1 MQATDQIFVI
11 GKINSLINYIIYISR
26 LEDLIYAGTRW
37 LVRNWA
43 ATRGPISMGVGNK
56 MKTGADFVLL
66 IMCEDRKGIVA
77 AVANSIASQDCNI
90 VESSQYSDESN
101 GRFFMRISVSCAAET
116 TIDSFRAAFL
126 PVATAF
132 HLEWSLHDLRKKL
145 RAMIMVSQGGH
156 CLNDLLYRTS
166 TNRLP
171 MEVTSVVSNH
181 LTWQRRAEHEGVAF
195 HHLPITPENKLEQEA
210 KLLAMV
216 EEQKVDLIILARY
229 MQVLSDQLCR
239 KLDGRVIN
247 IHHSFLPGFKG
258 AKPYHRAHERGVK
271 MVGATAHYVT
281 ADLDEGPIITQDVS
295 IVDHADTVD
304 DLIAQGQDTE
314 SRVLARAV
322 KLHLEHRVML
332 NGNRTIVFK

>member
-1 MQATDQIFVI
+1 MQ
-11 GKINSLINYIIYISR
+11 K
-26 LEDLIYAGTRW
+26 
-37 LVRNWA
+37 
-43 ATRGPISMGVGNK
+43 
-56 MKTGADFVLL
+56 GADFVLL
-66 IMCEDRKGIVA
+66 IATEDRKGIVA

-90 VESSQYSDESN
+90 VESSQYGDGFN
-101 GRFFMRISVSCAAET
+101 GRFFMRVAFCGPAAM
-116 TIDSFRAAFL
+116 TIESFTDAFT
-126 PVATAF
+126 PVATAYR
-132 HLEWSLHDLRKKL
+132 LDWRVHDLRRKTK
-145 RAMIMVSQGGH
+145 AMIMVSQGGH

-181 LTWQRRAEHEGVAF
+181 TTWQRRAEHEQITF
-195 HHLPITPENKLEQEA
+195 HHLPITPDNKLEQEA
-210 KLLAMV
+210 RLLQLV
-216 EEQKVDLIILARY
+216 EEQEVDLIILARY

-258 AKPYHRAHERGVK
+258 AKPYHRAYDRGVK

-281 ADLDEGPIITQDVS
+281 PDLDEGPIITQDVS
-295 IVDHADTVD
+295 IVDHADTVE

-322 KLHLEHRVML
+322 KLHLEHRVLL

>member
-1 MQATDQIFVI
+1 
-11 GKINSLINYIIYISR
+11 
-26 LEDLIYAGTRW
+26 
-37 LVRNWA
+37 
-43 ATRGPISMGVGNK
+43 MG
-56 MKTGADFVLL
+56 MGADFVLL
-66 IMCEDRKGIVA
+66 IVCDDRKGIVA

-90 VESSQYSDESN
+90 VESSQYGDEAT
-101 GRFFMRISVSCAAET
+101 GRFFMRIAINCPAGSTKE
-116 TIDSFRAAFL
+116 SFEAAFL

-132 HLEWSLHDLRKKL
+132 QLEWRIHDLRKKL

-156 CLNDLLYRTS
+156 CLNDLLYRTA

-171 MEVTSVVSNH
+171 MEITSVVSNH
-181 LTWQRRAEHEGVAF
+181 QNWQRRAEHEGIPF
-195 HHLPITPENKLEQEA
+195 HHLPVTPENKLEQEA

-216 EEQKVDLIILARY
+216 EEQNVDLVILARY

-258 AKPYHRAHERGVK
+258 AKPYHRAYDRGVK

-281 ADLDEGPIITQDVS
+281 PDLDEGPIITQDVS

-304 DLIAQGQDTE
+304 DLIAQGQETE
-314 SRVLARAV
+314 SRVLSRAV

>member
-1 MQATDQIFVI
+1 MA
-11 GKINSLINYIIYISR
+11 
-26 LEDLIYAGTRW
+26 
-37 LVRNWA
+37 LVGCKNA
-43 ATRGPISMGVGNK
+43 AESEIAMT
-56 MKTGADFVLL
+56 KTADFVLL
-66 IMCEDRKGIVA
+66 IASEDRKGIVA
-77 AVANSIASQDCNI
+77 AVANSIVSQDCNI
-90 VESSQYSDESN
+90 IESSQFGDAST
-101 GRFFMRISVSCAAET
+101 GRFFMRIALAGPSGMS
-116 TIDSFRAAFL
+116 IDSFTNAFL

-132 HLEWSLHDLRKKL
+132 RLDWRIHDLSKKL

-166 TNRLP
+166 TGRLP

-181 LTWQRRAEHEGVAF
+181 TTWQRRADHEGIPF
-195 HHLPITPENKLEQEA
+195 CHLPITPDTKLEQEA
-210 KLLAMV
+210 RLLAMV
-216 EEQKVDLIILARY
+216 EEQQVDLVILARY

-258 AKPYHRAHERGVK
+258 AKPYHRAYERGVK

-281 ADLDEGPIITQDVS
+281 PDLDEGPIITQDVS
-295 IVDHADTVD
+295 TVDHADTVD

-322 KLHLEHRVML
+322 KLHLEHRVL
-332 NGNRTIVFK
+332 LSGNRTIVFK

>member
-1 MQATDQIFVI
+1 MM
-11 GKINSLINYIIYISR
+11 S
-26 LEDLIYAGTRW
+26 
-37 LVRNWA
+37 
-43 ATRGPISMGVGNK
+43 
-56 MKTGADFVLL
+56 ADFVLL
-66 IMCEDRKGIVA
+66 ITSDDRKGIVA

-90 VESSQYSDESN
+90 EESAQFSDCDC
-101 GRFFMRISVSCAAET
+101 GRFFMRIAISGPAGMTVERFT
-116 TIDSFRAAFL
+116 EAFN

-132 HLEWSLHDLRKKL
+132 RLDWRIHDLRQKL

-171 MEVTSVVSNH
+171 MDVTSIVSNH
-181 LTWQRRAEHEGVAF
+181 LTWQRRADHEGIPF

-216 EEQKVDLIILARY
+216 EEQGVDLIILARY

-281 ADLDEGPIITQDVS
+281 PDLDEGPIITQDVS
-295 IVDHADTVD
+295 VVDHADTVD

-322 KLHLEHRVML
+322 KLHLEHRIMR
-332 NGNRTIVFK
+332 NGNRTVVFK

>member
-1 MQATDQIFVI
+1 MH
-11 GKINSLINYIIYISR
+11 SR
-26 LEDLIYAGTRW
+26 
-37 LVRNWA
+37 
-43 ATRGPISMGVGNK
+43 
-56 MKTGADFVLL
+56 ADFVLV
-66 IMCEDRKGIVA
+66 IACQDRRGIVA
-77 AVANSIASQDCNI
+77 AVANSIATQDCNI
-90 VESSQYSDESN
+90 IESSQYGDEST
-101 GRFFMRISVSCAAET
+101 GRFFMRVAILCPQEMTSQ
-116 TIDSFRAAFL
+116 SFTDAFM

-132 HLEWSLHDLRKKL
+132 HLDWRIHDLRKKL

-171 MEVTSVVSNH
+171 MDVTSIVSNH
-181 LTWQRRAEHEGVAF
+181 LNWQRRAEHEGIAF
-195 HHLPITPENKLEQEA
+195 HHLPITPETKSEQEA

-216 EEQKVDLIILARY
+216 EEQQVDLIILARY
-229 MQVLSDQLCR
+229 MQVLSDKLCR

-258 AKPYHRAHERGVK
+258 AKPYHRAYERGVK

-281 ADLDEGPIITQDVS
+281 PNLDEGPIITQDVS
-295 IVDHADTVD
+295 VVDHADTVE

>member
-1 MQATDQIFVI
+1 MA
-11 GKINSLINYIIYISR
+11 
-26 LEDLIYAGTRW
+26 
-37 LVRNWA
+37 LVGCENTA
-43 ATRGPISMGVGNK
+43 ESEIAMT
-56 MKTGADFVLL
+56 KTADFVLL
-66 IMCEDRKGIVA
+66 IASEDRKGIVA
-77 AVANSIASQDCNI
+77 AVANSIVSQDCNI
-90 VESSQYSDESN
+90 IESSQFGDAST
-101 GRFFMRISVSCAAET
+101 GRFFMRIALAGPAGMS
-116 TIDSFRAAFL
+116 IDSFTNAFL

-132 HLEWSLHDLRKKL
+132 RLDWRIHDLSKKL

-166 TNRLP
+166 TGRLP

-181 LTWQRRAEHEGVAF
+181 TIWQRRAEHEGVPF
-195 HHLPITPENKLEQEA
+195 YHVPITPENKLEQEA

-216 EEQKVDLIILARY
+216 EEQQVDLVILARY

-258 AKPYHRAHERGVK
+258 AKPYHRAYERGVK

-281 ADLDEGPIITQDVS
+281 PDLDEGPIITQDVS
-295 IVDHADTVD
+295 TVDHADTVD

-322 KLHLEHRVML
+322 KLHLEHRVL
-332 NGNRTIVFK
+332 LSGNRTIVFK

>member
-1 MQATDQIFVI
+1 MT
-11 GKINSLINYIIYISR
+11 
-26 LEDLIYAGTRW
+26 TR
-37 LVRNWA
+37 
-43 ATRGPISMGVGNK
+43 
-56 MKTGADFVLL
+56 ADFVLV
-66 IMCEDRKGIVA
+66 ITSDDRKGIVA
-77 AVANSIASQDCNI
+77 AVANSITSQGCNI
-90 VESSQYSDESN
+90 IESAQFGDGSTD
-101 GRFFMRISVSCAAET
+101 RFFMRVAFSGPMGMTTSSFAE
-116 TIDSFRAAFL
+116 AFN

-132 HLEWSLHDLRKKL
+132 RLDWRIHDLQQKM

-171 MEVTSVVSNH
+171 MEIASIVSNH
-181 LTWQRRAEHEGVAF
+181 TKWQRRAEHEGIAF

-216 EEQKVDLIILARY
+216 EAQGVDLIILARY

-281 ADLDEGPIITQDVS
+281 PDLDEGPIITQDVS

-322 KLHLEHRVML
+322 KLHLEHRVLL
-332 NGNRTIVFK
+332 NGSRTVVFK

>member
-1 MQATDQIFVI
+1 
-11 GKINSLINYIIYISR
+11 
-26 LEDLIYAGTRW
+26 
-37 LVRNWA
+37 
-43 ATRGPISMGVGNK
+43 

-77 AVANSIASQDCNI
+77 AVANSIASQNCNI
-90 VESSQYSDESN
+90 VESSQYSDEN
-101 GRFFMRISVSCAAET
+101 TGRFFMRIAIACTAET
-116 TIDSFRAAFL
+116 TPESFSAAFM

-132 HLEWSLHDLRKKL
+132 QLEWRIHDLRKKL

-181 LTWQRRAEHEGVAF
+181 VNWQRRTEHEGMAF
-195 HHLPITPENKLEQEA
+195 HHLPITPENKVEQEA

-216 EEQKVDLIILARY
+216 EEQQVDLIILARY

>member
-1 MQATDQIFVI
+1 MQI
-11 GKINSLINYIIYISR
+11 
-26 LEDLIYAGTRW
+26 
-37 LVRNWA
+37 
-43 ATRGPISMGVGNK
+43 
-56 MKTGADFVLL
+56 GADFVLL
-66 IMCEDRKGIVA
+66 IACEDRKGIVA

-90 VESSQYSDESN
+90 VESSQYGDGN
-101 GRFFMRISVSCAAET
+101 TGRFFMRIAITCPAKTATE
-116 TIDSFRAAFL
+116 SFGAAFL

-132 HLEWSLHDLRKKL
+132 RLEWRIHDLRKKL

-171 MEVTSVVSNH
+171 MEITSIVSNH
-181 LTWQRRAEHEGVAF
+181 LNWQRRAEHEGIPF
-195 HHLPITPENKLEQEA
+195 YHLPITPQTKLDQEA
-210 KLLAMV
+210 NLLAMV
-216 EEQKVDLIILARY
+216 EEQQVNLIILARY

-258 AKPYHRAHERGVK
+258 AKPYHRAYERGVK

-281 ADLDEGPIITQDVS
+281 PDLDEGPIITQDVS
-295 IVDHADTVD
+295 IVDHADEVE

-314 SRVLARAV
+314 SRVLSRAV

>member
-1 MQATDQIFVI
+1 MSNNA
-11 GKINSLINYIIYISR
+11 
-26 LEDLIYAGTRW
+26 E
-37 LVRNWA
+37 
-43 ATRGPISMGVGNK
+43 
-56 MKTGADFVLL
+56 FVLL
-66 IMCEDRKGIVA
+66 IACKDRKGIVA
-77 AVANSIASQDCNI
+77 AVAHSIASQDCNI
-90 VESSQYSDESN
+90 VESSQYGDETT
-101 GRFFMRISVSCAAET
+101 GRFFMRVAFSGHDALT
-116 TIDSFRAAFL
+116 TASFTAAFL

-132 HLEWSLHDLRKKL
+132 QLEWRLHDLRQKL

-166 TNRLP
+166 TGRLR
-171 MEVTSVVSNH
+171 MDITSIVSNH
-181 LTWQRRAEHEGVAF
+181 LIWQRRAAHEGIAF
-195 HHLPITPENKLEQEA
+195 HHLPITPDTKLEQEA
-210 KLLAMV
+210 KLIAMV
-216 EEQKVDLIILARY
+216 ETQKVDLIILARY
-229 MQVLSDQLCR
+229 MQILSDTLCR

-295 IVDHADTVD
+295 VIDHADTVD

-322 KLHLEHRVML
+322 KLHLEHRVL
-332 NGNRTIVFK
+332 LSGNRTIVFK

>member
-1 MQATDQIFVI
+1 MST
-11 GKINSLINYIIYISR
+11 
-26 LEDLIYAGTRW
+26 
-37 LVRNWA
+37 
-43 ATRGPISMGVGNK
+43 GNE
-56 MKTGADFVLL
+56 FVLL
-66 IMCEDRKGIVA
+66 VASEDRKGIVA
-77 AVANSIASQDCNI
+77 AVSNSILSQDCNI
-90 VESSQYSDESN
+90 VESAQFNERST
-101 GRFFMRISVSCAAET
+101 GRFFMRMAFAVPAAMTRE
-116 TIDSFRAAFL
+116 SFSEAFM

-132 HLEWSLHDLRKKL
+132 RLDWQVHDRSQKA

-166 TNRLP
+166 TGRLP
-171 MEVTSVVSNH
+171 MDVASIVSNH
-181 LTWQRRAEHEGVAF
+181 LKWQGRAAHEGIPF
-195 HHLPITPENKLEQEA
+195 FHLPITPENKLEQEA
-210 KLLAMV
+210 RLLAMV
-216 EEQKVDLIILARY
+216 EEQQVDLIILARY

-258 AKPYHRAHERGVK
+258 AKPYHRAYDRGVK

-281 ADLDEGPIITQDVS
+281 PDLDEGPIITQDVS

-304 DLIAQGQDTE
+304 DLIAEGQDTE

-332 NGNRTIVFK
+332 SGTRTVIFK

>member
-1 MQATDQIFVI
+1 
-11 GKINSLINYIIYISR
+11 
-26 LEDLIYAGTRW
+26 
-37 LVRNWA
+37 
-43 ATRGPISMGVGNK
+43 

-77 AVANSIASQDCNI
+77 AVANSIASQNCNI
-90 VESSQYSDESN
+90 VERSQYSDEN
-101 GRFFMRISVSCAAET
+101 TGRFFMRIAVSCTPET
-116 TIDSFRAAFL
+116 TIESFGAAFM

-132 HLEWSLHDLRKKL
+132 LLEWRIHDLRKKL
-145 RAMIMVSQGGH
+145 RAMIMVGQGGH

-171 MEVTSVVSNH
+171 MEVTSIVSNH
-181 LTWQRRAEHEGVAF
+181 LNWQRRAEHEGIAF

-216 EEQKVDLIILARY
+216 EEQQVDLIILARY

>member
-1 MQATDQIFVI
+1 MQSGASFVI
-11 GKINSLINYIIYISR
+11 
-26 LEDLIYAGTRW
+26 
-37 LVRNWA
+37 VV
-43 ATRGPISMGVGNK
+43 ATK
-56 MKTGADFVLL
+56 
-66 IMCEDRKGIVA
+66 DRKGIVA

-90 VESSQYSDESN
+90 VESAQFGDSDT
-101 GRFFMRISVSCAAET
+101 GQFFMRVAISGPAGMTVE
-116 TIDSFRAAFL
+116 SFTDAFT

-132 HLEWSLHDLRKKL
+132 HLAWRIYDLRTKL
-145 RAMIMVSQGGH
+145 KAMIMVSQGGH
-156 CLNDLLYRTS
+156 CLNDLLYRTA

-181 LTWQRRAEHEGVAF
+181 TSWQRRAEHEGIPF
-195 HHLPITPENKLEQEA
+195 YHLPISPETKLEQETR
-210 KLLAMV
+210 LMGLV

-229 MQVLSDQLCR
+229 MQVLSDPLCR

-258 AKPYHRAHERGVK
+258 AKPYHRAYERGVK

-281 ADLDEGPIITQDVS
+281 PDLDEGPIIAQDVS
-295 IVDHADTVD
+295 IVDHADTVE

-332 NGNRTIVFK
+332 NGNRTVVFK

>member
-1 MQATDQIFVI
+1 
-11 GKINSLINYIIYISR
+11 
-26 LEDLIYAGTRW
+26 
-37 LVRNWA
+37 
-43 ATRGPISMGVGNK
+43 
-56 MKTGADFVLL
+56 MKLGADFVLV
-66 IMCEDRKGIVA
+66 IACEDRKGIVA

-90 VESSQYSDESN
+90 IESSQYGDGN
-101 GRFFMRISVSCAAET
+101 TGRFFMRVAINCPKDMT
-116 TIDSFRAAFL
+116 TESFGAAFL

-132 HLEWSLHDLRKKL
+132 RLDWRIHDLRKKL
-145 RAMIMVSQGGH
+145 RALIMVSQGGH

-171 MEVTSVVSNH
+171 MDITSIVSNH
-181 LTWQRRAEHEGVAF
+181 LNWQRRAEHEGIPF
-195 HHLPITPENKLEQEA
+195 HHLPVTPENKLEQEA

-216 EEQKVDLIILARY
+216 DDQQVDLIILARY

-258 AKPYHRAHERGVK
+258 AKPYHRAYERGVK

-281 ADLDEGPIITQDVS
+281 PDLDEGPIITQDVS
-295 IVDHADTVD
+295 IVDHADTVE

-314 SRVLARAV
+314 SRVLSRAV

>member
-1 MQATDQIFVI
+1 MAQ
-11 GKINSLINYIIYISR
+11 
-26 LEDLIYAGTRW
+26 
-37 LVRNWA
+37 
-43 ATRGPISMGVGNK
+43 
-56 MKTGADFVLL
+56 GADFVILVATK
-66 IMCEDRKGIVA
+66 DRKGIVA
-77 AVANSIASQDCNI
+77 AVANSISSQDCNI
-90 VESSQYSDESN
+90 VENAQFGDSCT
-101 GRFFMRISVSCAAET
+101 GLFFMRMAISGPVGM
-116 TIDSFRAAFL
+116 TIESFTEAFT

-132 HLEWSLHDLRKKL
+132 RLDWRIHDLRRKL
-145 RAMIMVSQGGH
+145 KAMIMVSQGGH

-166 TNRLP
+166 TNRLA

-181 LTWQRRAEHEGVAF
+181 TAWQRRVEHEGIAF
-195 HHLPITPENKLEQEA
+195 FHLPITHDTKQEQEA
-210 KLLAMV
+210 RLLELV
-216 EEQKVDLIILARY
+216 KQQEVDLIILARY

-258 AKPYHRAHERGVK
+258 AKPYHRAYERGVK

-332 NGNRTIVFK
+332 NGNRTVIFK

>member
-1 MQATDQIFVI
+1 MP
-11 GKINSLINYIIYISR
+11 KR
-26 LEDLIYAGTRW
+26 
-37 LVRNWA
+37 
-43 ATRGPISMGVGNK
+43 
-56 MKTGADFVLL
+56 ADFVLL
-66 IMCEDRKGIVA
+66 ISCDDRKGIVA

-90 VESSQYSDESN
+90 VESAQYSDVAT
-101 GRFFMRISVSCAAET
+101 GRFFMRVAIAGQGT
-116 TIDSFRAAFL
+116 TSPEGFTEAFM

-132 HLEWSLHDLRKKL
+132 RLDWRIHDLKQKL

-166 TNRLP
+166 TGRLP
-171 MEVTSVVSNH
+171 MDITSIVSNH
-181 LTWQRRAEHEGVAF
+181 TTWQKRADHEGIPF
-195 HHLPITPENKLEQEA
+195 HHLPITPETKADQEA
-210 KLLAMV
+210 KLIALV
-216 EEQKVDLIILARY
+216 EAQDVNLIILARY

-258 AKPYHRAHERGVK
+258 AKPYHRAYDRGVK

-281 ADLDEGPIITQDVS
+281 PDLDEGPIITQDVS
-295 IVDHADTVD
+295 IVDHADTVE

-322 KLHLEHRVML
+322 KLHLEHRVVL
-332 NGNRTIVFK
+332 SGNRTVVFK